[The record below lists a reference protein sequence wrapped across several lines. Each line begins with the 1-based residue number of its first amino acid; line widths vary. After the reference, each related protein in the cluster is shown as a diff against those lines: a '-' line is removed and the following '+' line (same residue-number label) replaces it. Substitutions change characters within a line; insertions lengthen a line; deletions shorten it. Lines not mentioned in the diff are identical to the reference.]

1 MEDQLIGWRILSAV
15 DQIQPGK
22 YAKTRARNWKSDY
35 SPEFLMLEM
44 MAQTGGLIV
53 GAVKDFSGNVVF
65 AKVENANFQ
74 CTAYSVQ
81 RTAED
86 FVPCTIYDAPFVI
99 EAFANDGVSDQGSW
113 IDAHVL
119 SGEEKIASARLFL
132 IDAGDLSGNGK
143 SLTFHQEFLE
153 YYQIR
158 QKTND

>member
-15 DQIQPGK
+15 DLIQPGQ
-22 YAKTRARNWKSDY
+22 YAKTRAQNWKSDY
-35 SPEFLMLEM
+35 SLEFLMLEM

-53 GAVKDFSGNVVF
+53 GAVKNFSGNVVF
-65 AKVENANFQ
+65 AKVENAEFFRPE
-74 CTAYSVQ
+74 AGGQ
-81 RTAED
+81 RPGELT
-86 FVPCTIYDAPFVI
+86 I
-99 EAFANDGVSDQGSW
+99 EAFAKDGVSDQGAW
-113 IDAHVL
+113 IDAHIL

-132 IDAGDLSGNGK
+132 IDAGDLSGKGQ